1 MNQSAAAGAA
11 VTGSISAIPV
21 VWDFLGYHFP
31 AGPLIVGILAVII
44 TRCIVYLNTKG
55 RKQVILDLAVCAL
68 CMLLTAL
75 WIQANQLDLL
85 KAGVTGIGIGS
96 VGIGIVG
103 IAKSAFAGR
112 MRAALD
118 AFIAPTPKA

>member
-1 MNQSAAAGAA
+1 MNQTAAAGAA
-11 VTGSISAIPV
+11 VTGSITAVPV

-44 TRCIVYLNTKG
+44 TRCIVYLNTSG

-68 CMLLTAL
+68 CILLTAL
-75 WIQANQLDLL
+75 WVQAQQLDLL

-96 VGIGIVG
+96 LGIGIVG
-103 IAKSAFAGR
+103 IAKSAIAGR
-112 MRAALD
+112 MRAAVD
-118 AFIAPTPKA
+118 AFLSPDPKP